1 MDNDNKIIEKVSK
14 QRHQDVLLFLQ
25 SELEPLK
32 RQAGGNA
39 YNLDAEYAK
48 TKKNHSR
55 LVLFTI
61 LGCITV
67 LGIGFWLM
75 NSSITKNNRE
85 ISVNLEEFD
94 GVNLKDLIDS
104 VSRIQEKY
112 DEALKSLTTL
122 KAEMSVELK
131 NAEDKRDQDLM
142 VIESLKLKRKKDED
156 SRKEAVMDIYN
167 ETVRLIHE
175 KYDADINAGEM
186 QVQEYKA
193 QVDEFDAAKFN
204 AAREKEQ
211 ALDSERHLQEL
222 KQKELTT
229 RYENRISKLET
240 TIDDNRRKANE
251 ELRKTVRDI
260 TDTYQA
266 RIDLLDPVFNDARGT
281 EIVSNNSGNAKR
293 LEENSVYGE
302 EGESIKDEYLVSEY
316 YQALKVYKD
325 YKYLQGKI
333 SGIPHEK
340 DMPNYLKTSRNLVD
354 EMAGIFVDS
363 SLRVYNEKEKMQADY
378 ERQLAL
384 KNAEIATEKKNA
396 EAQRSVYE
404 SVLESNLVTLKT
416 NAIVVSPKDE
426 DNIELYIAIKA
437 RYLIVEEGTKAE
449 IRAGK
454 VVIKGRIFFEG
465 GKYIFHP
472 DKNADGSIITP
483 FVLSEVLHG
492 TSVKILG

>member
-1 MDNDNKIIEKVSK
+1 MDNDNKIIEKASK

-39 YNLDAEYAK
+39 YNLEAEYAK
-48 TKKNHSR
+48 TKKNRSR
-55 LVLFTI
+55 FVLFTI
-61 LGCITV
+61 LGCIAV
-67 LGIGFWLM
+67 LGISFWIM
-75 NSSITKNNRE
+75 NVNITKNNRE

-112 DEALKSLTTL
+112 DEALKALTTL
-122 KAEMSVELK
+122 KAEMNVELK
-131 NAEDKRDQDLM
+131 NAEDKRDSDLM
-142 VIESLKLKRKKDED
+142 VIESLKLKKKKDEE
-156 SRKEAVMDIYN
+156 SRKEAVMEIYD

-175 KYDADINAGEM
+175 KYDADISAGEM

-211 ALDSERHLQEL
+211 ALDSERQLQEL
-222 KQKELTT
+222 KQKELTSK
-229 RYENRISKLET
+229 YESRITKLEN
-240 TIDDNRRKANE
+240 TIEVNRKTASE
-251 ELRKTVRDI
+251 ELKKTVRDI

-281 EIVSNNSGNAKR
+281 EILSKNTGSAKR
-293 LEENSVYGE
+293 LEENAVYGE
-302 EGESIKDEYLVSEY
+302 AGEAIKDDKLVSEY

-354 EMAGIFVDS
+354 EMAEIFVDS
-363 SLRVYNEKEKMQADY
+363 SLRVYNEKETMQADY
-378 ERQLAL
+378 ENQLAA
-384 KNAEIATEKKNA
+384 KNAEIAAEQKNT
-396 EAQRSVYE
+396 EAQRSAYE
-404 SVLESNLVTLKT
+404 AVLESNLATLKT
-416 NAIVVSPKDE
+416 NAIVVNPVSQND
-426 DNIELYIAIKA
+426 IEVYIVAKA

-449 IRAGK
+449 IKAGK
-454 VVIKGRIFFEG
+454 VTVKGKIFLEK
-465 GKYIFHP
+465 GKYLFHP
-472 DKNADGSIITP
+472 DKDENGVISTP
-483 FVLSEVLHG
+483 FVLSEVLG
-492 TSVKILG
+492 GSTVKIMG

>member
-1 MDNDNKIIEKVSK
+1 MDNDNKISEKVSK

-39 YNLDAEYAK
+39 YDLDKEYAK
-48 TKKNHSR
+48 TKKNRS
-55 LVLFTI
+55 LFVLFTI
-61 LGCITV
+61 LGCIAIF
-67 LGIGFWLM
+67 GISFWIM
-75 NSSITKNNRE
+75 NATITKNNRE
-85 ISVNLEEFD
+85 ITVNLDEFD

-104 VSRIQEKY
+104 VSRTQEKY
-112 DEALKSLTTL
+112 DAALKALTTL

-131 NAEDKRDQDLM
+131 NAEDKRDSDLM

-156 SRKEAVMDIYN
+156 QRKEEVLEIYN

-175 KYDADINAGEM
+175 KYDAEINAGQM
-186 QVQEYKA
+186 QVAEYKA

-211 ALDSERHLQEL
+211 ALDSERQLQEL
-222 KQKELTT
+222 KQKELST
-229 RYENRISKLET
+229 RYENRISKLQT
-240 TIDDNRRKANE
+240 TIEDNRKKANE
-251 ELRKTVRDI
+251 ELKKTVRDI

-281 EIVSNNSGNAKR
+281 EIISKNPGNAIR

-302 EGESIKDEYLVSEY
+302 EGENIKDEYLVSEY

-340 DMPNYLKTSRNLVD
+340 DMPSYLKTSRNLVD
-354 EMAGIFVDS
+354 EMAGIFVGS
-363 SLRVYNEKEKMQADY
+363 SLRVYNEKEKMKASY
-378 ERQLAL
+378 ENQLAE
-384 KNAEIATEKKNA
+384 KDAEIAEGQKNIA
-396 EAQRSVYE
+396 SQRQVYE
-404 SVLESNLVTLKT
+404 SVLEANLTTLKT
-416 NAIVVSPKDE
+416 NAIVVSPLDQK
-426 DNIELYIAIKA
+426 NIEIYIAIKA
-437 RYLIVEEGTKAE
+437 RYLIVEEGAKAE
-449 IRAGK
+449 IKAGK
-454 VVIKGRIFFEG
+454 ETVKGRIFLEN

-472 DKNADGSIITP
+472 DLDENGIISTP
-483 FVLSEVLHG
+483 FVLSEVVPG
-492 TSVKILG
+492 SSVKIFG